1 MNPKRLHDENEK
13 RLYLDQS
20 RATGIFDW
28 QEMAH
33 LDFQNLIELAREKN
47 TLSDELELW

>member
-33 LDFQNLIELAREKN
+33 LDFQELVELVRKSGPYLEEIE
-47 TLSDELELW
+47 

>member
-33 LDFQNLIELAREKN
+33 LDFQELIELARQNKPISQE
-47 TLSDELELW
+47 SE